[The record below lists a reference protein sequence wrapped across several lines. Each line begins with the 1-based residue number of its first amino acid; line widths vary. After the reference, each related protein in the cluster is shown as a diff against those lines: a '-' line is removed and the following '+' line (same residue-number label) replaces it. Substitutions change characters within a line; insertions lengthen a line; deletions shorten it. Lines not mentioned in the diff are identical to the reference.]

1 MEKMKYKSKLIC
13 NGEVFY
19 NVHHFNKFQKILA
32 WIIWKIKIE
41 DIEE

>member
-1 MEKMKYKSKLIC
+1 MARTKYKSKLIC

-19 NVHHFNKFQKILA
+19 NIHHFNKFQKLLA
-32 WIIWKIKIE
+32 RIIWRIKIE